1 MTDINIEKL
10 RERLYAVAHA
20 IFCIGETCVEVSK
33 QHISEK
39 EALSKIRVYLND
51 AGVWSKFMV
60 DQLIED
66 CMGQTVTNSF
76 DEPEIEWLKKILQE
90 QPLQVFNPNEC
101 DVSFSS
107 DLNTAADDCCMVS
120 NIDGRI
126 FNASREFLDRISK
139 MNHSDISASIERI
152 KKYIKE

>member
-10 RERLYAVAHA
+10 RARLYSVAHA
-20 IFCIGETCVEVSK
+20 LFCIGETCVEASK

-66 CMGQTVTNSF
+66 CMVPNVLVSNKL
-76 DEPEIEWLKKILQE
+76 EEYEIDWLKKVLQE
-90 QPLQVFNPNEC
+90 QPMQVFNPNEC
-101 DVSFSS
+101 DVFIGRGGRMP
-107 DLNTAADDCCMVS
+107 APIHS
-120 NIDGRI
+120 NK
-126 FNASREFLDRISK
+126 N
-139 MNHSDISASIERI
+139 
-152 KKYIKE
+152 